1 MKINNFNNFINEN
14 IDDVTKL
21 KGWVNIKVDEQV
33 YIRMSKHVKSIDS
46 LLKDRD
52 DKYNL
57 YEKVK
62 ILSDVNKYIDKQNV
76 DIQTKLSLITILQYL
91 NELRSNFNPSS
102 SGFLLEG
109 FLAALIHGEITNDY
123 GSTDMTGR
131 LNKADISKRYSDLDA
146 PQFKTERVKYQIKLY
161 KKGNNIKLDL
171 RPERI
176 CDYYVICL
184 KDIDN
189 KIDIN
194 IIPYEEL
201 DKYKVISS
209 KDVENIININTNKLY
224 KGRGRVGNE
233 YMMTLDVSDSKIN
246 DSIDKCGENIR
257 SSIENIYLNLSELE
271 YDIDSIITGFN
282 KNNVKIDIE
291 LAKRNADMTINNIQ
305 NSIKNF
311 NI

>member
-1 MKINNFNNFINEN
+1 MKIIKFNSFNES

-21 KGWVNIKVDEQV
+21 KGWVNIKIDEQV
-33 YIRMSKHVKSIDS
+33 YVRMGRHVKAMDT
-46 LLKDRD
+46 LLTNRD

-57 YEKVK
+57 YEKVN
-62 ILSDVNKYIDKQNV
+62 ILSKVDEYVSKLDV

-109 FLAALIHGEITNDY
+109 FLAALIHGEITSDY

-131 LNKADISKRYSDLDA
+131 LTKADITKRYSDLDA
-146 PQFKTERVKYQIKLY
+146 PQYKTDRVKYQIKLY
-161 KKGNNIKLDL
+161 KKGNNIKLDI

-184 KDIDN
+184 KDVDN

-194 IIPYEEL
+194 IIPYDEL
-201 DKYKVISS
+201 NKYKVISS
-209 KDVENIININTNKLY
+209 KELDNIIIINTNKLY
-224 KGRGRVGNE
+224 KGRGRQGNE
-233 YMMTLDVSDSKIN
+233 YMTSLDVSDSKIN
-246 DSIDKCGENIR
+246 QSIGACGENIR
-257 SSIENIYLNLSELE
+257 KSIEDIYLNLSELE
-271 YDIDSIITGFN
+271 FDIDSIMTGYN

-291 LAKRNADMTINNIQ
+291 TAKRTADFTINNIQ

-311 NI
+311 KI